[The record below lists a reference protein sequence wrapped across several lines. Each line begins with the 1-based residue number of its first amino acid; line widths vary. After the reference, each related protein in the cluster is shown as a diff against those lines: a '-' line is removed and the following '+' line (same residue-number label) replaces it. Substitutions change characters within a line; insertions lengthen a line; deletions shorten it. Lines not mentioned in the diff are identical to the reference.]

1 MRHHNSNLA
10 KMEVWIAAILVSLI
24 QGVCPAIGQSDG
36 VELVLDR
43 SPLEGGT
50 VTPGAGVHRFA
61 ADTEVT
67 ITAVPQPGYRFAYW
81 LGDVLAPTSCTT
93 RIRMGGPRSVVAVFD
108 PVQDEACPEP
118 DPDLIVGF
126 PAGMSGGGGG
136 GNGLGPSVG
145 NFWAGGPICTGGGRT
160 RNTCVVVWQA
170 PSTPVPE
177 PTTLCLMGLGTAM
190 AARMA
195 LSRRRPQIAQ
205 GKGRTHI
212 RDRRGWDS
220 NPR

>member
-10 KMEVWIAAILVSLI
+10 KMDVWIATILVSLV
-24 QGVCPAIGQSDG
+24 QGVCPAVAQSGG

-61 ADTEVT
+61 MDTEVT
-67 ITAVPQPGYRFAYW
+67 ITALPQPGYRFAYW

-108 PVQDEACPEP
+108 RAQDEVCPEP

-126 PAGMSGGGGG
+126 PAGGMRGGGGG
-136 GNGLGPSVG
+136 GNGLMPSVG

-160 RNTCVVVWQA
+160 RSTCAVVWEV

-177 PTTLCLMGLGTAM
+177 PTTLCLLGLGTAIT
-190 AARMA
+190 ARMA
-195 LSRRRPQIAQ
+195 RSRQRPLITQDN
-205 GKGRTHI
+205 G
-212 RDRRGWDS
+212 
-220 NPR
+220 